1 MSSTLFSYHIFPY
14 LKSIDT
20 LRELCFDGWTFP
32 ELTLSYAE
40 YLTDD
45 WKNEMCEGIAALN
58 QTPNLKKIEV
68 DWRDNFDIS
77 QMIVKGLCKEKKWI
91 HQYEDY
97 IHTFVDTLALI

>member
-1 MSSTLFSYHIFPY
+1 
-14 LKSIDT
+14 
-20 LRELCFDGWTFP
+20 
-32 ELTLSYAE
+32 
-40 YLTDD
+40 
-45 WKNEMCEGIAALN
+45 MCEGIAALN

-97 IHTFVDTLALI
+97 IHTFADTLALI